1 MSWTEGINTTASG
14 SGRVDDIEGH
24 LQGEIRGPTKLVK
37 MRGDAMRWTGS
48 PKGENEGCSRVNG
61 ARGERCDIDNVR
73 SVGHSTRTGRIE
85 SIILSRRLDAIRDSR
100 IASQMAFGTLPGH
113 VRHQRFAAGAFPR
126 RLRAWRERN
135 NLSQSEAALKLQIS
149 KRTLQEWE
157 QGRAAP
163 RGFARTAIEKAI
175 HA

>member
-1 MSWTEGINTTASG
+1 MGKPRGRSERERTSQSFSPTELMLYVIHVQHVS
-14 SGRVDDIEGH
+14 
-24 LQGEIRGPTKLVK
+24 
-37 MRGDAMRWTGS
+37 
-48 PKGENEGCSRVNG
+48 
-61 ARGERCDIDNVR
+61 
-73 SVGHSTRTGRIE
+73 
-85 SIILSRRLDAIRDSR
+85 
-100 IASQMAFGTLPGH
+100 MAFGTLPHH

-157 QGRAAP
+157 QARAAP

-175 HA
+175 RA